1 MNRSSHKMNG
11 NSYIMNESQ
20 AAESDKSEEFEKMV
34 EKNQEFKEKMLKK
47 SQIEMVSGSEKDFNS
62 REKIERGQIWRNANH
77 ESELERMKGK

>member
-1 MNRSSHKMNG
+1 MNRSSHRMNG
-11 NSYIMNESQ
+11 ISHIMNESQ

-62 REKIERGQIWRNANH
+62 REKIERDQIWRNADH
-77 ESELERMKGK
+77 ESELERMRGK

>member
-1 MNRSSHKMNG
+1 
-11 NSYIMNESQ
+11 MNESQ

-47 SQIEMVSGSEKDFNS
+47 SQIEMVSENDFNS
-62 REKIERGQIWRNANH
+62 RENIERGQIWRNADH